1 MNFPSHFS
9 QELVSFN
16 SVSKGFMCECG
27 FRAGFVEFYNLDPEV
42 VLLYKKLI
50 SAKSCSSIIGQA
62 ITEIY
67 VNPPKPGSPSYDLW
81 KKVHLFPNR

>member
-1 MNFPSHFS
+1 
-9 QELVSFN
+9 
-16 SVSKGFMCECG
+16 MCECG
-27 FRAGFVEFYNLDPEV
+27 FRSGLVEFYNLDPEV